1 MEVGAFR
8 LFLSLEMFTF
18 RGYNKHVFLEVGI
31 VESNSLLITQIQKI
45 SAIYCGLFQS
55 GYNYFSIERSH
66 EHIALLYDF
75 IGESSSAAFFSEA
88 SQNTCD
94 VYSYWPRAYIMEAA
108 SFYLDDNNMTFRD
121 FGTFHRK
128 IMSAGNISEKERD
141 GALWNWISKFPKA
154 LSDILSGELF
164 SRYMEW
170 EKKWIAEQNNIHKQ
184 ELELIERCLD
194 CCVNKWKSPVQS
206 IQICINPIKCVYSSD
221 YHLVDSCFIF
231 SSGAFRKES
240 IIHEFLHHVVHPAV
254 EQQKEAIL
262 MRRPMNKYLDDSYY
276 LSGDDA
282 GIINGFEETV
292 VRLLTEKV
300 MNRVYPKDLLFCIKT
315 ILEES

>member
-1 MEVGAFR
+1 MD
-8 LFLSLEMFTF
+8 
-18 RGYNKHVFLEVGI
+18 
-31 VESNSLLITQIQKI
+31 SNSLLMTQIPKI
-45 SAIYCGLFQS
+45 SAIYYGLFQS

-66 EHIALLYDF
+66 EHIALLHDF
-75 IGESSSAAFFSEA
+75 IEEGSSVAFFSEA

-94 VYSYWPRAYIMEAA
+94 AYSYWPRAYIMEAA
-108 SFYLDDNNMTFRD
+108 SFYLNDNNMTFRD
-121 FGTFHRK
+121 FGTFQRK

-141 GALWNWISKFPKA
+141 DALWNWISNLPTA
-154 LSDILSGELF
+154 LSDILSNELF
-164 SRYMEW
+164 SKYMEW

-184 ELELIERCLD
+184 EIELIERCLD
-194 CCVNKWKSPVQS
+194 CCVNQWQSPVQS

-231 SSGAFRKES
+231 SSGALRTES
-240 IIHEFLHHVVHPAV
+240 IIHEFLHHVVHPVV

-262 MRRPMNKYLDDSYY
+262 MRRPTNKQLDDSYY

-292 VRLLTEKV
+292 VRLLTGKV
-300 MNRVYPKDLLFCIKT
+300 MNGTYPKDLLSCIKT